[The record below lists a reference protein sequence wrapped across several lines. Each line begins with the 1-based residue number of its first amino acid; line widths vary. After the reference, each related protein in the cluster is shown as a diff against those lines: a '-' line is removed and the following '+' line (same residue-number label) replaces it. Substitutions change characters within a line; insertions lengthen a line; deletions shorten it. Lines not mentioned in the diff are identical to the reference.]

1 MIQNRAL
8 YSTSEISSA
17 VAISKYGR
25 EIGENEGMVER
36 ERIHTITG
44 MAVERI
50 LSSQRKHIL
59 LLIHVV
65 QQTVPKRL
73 FFQQEVQGTSKNNIQ
88 RSPLDKVGC
97 SAKISGTGLISD
109 LWEIFLLLSIIKN
122 LQNVMAEN
130 CCSVLP
136 SPVYL

>member
-73 FFQQEVQGTSKNNIQ
+73 FFQ
-88 RSPLDKVGC
+88 
-97 SAKISGTGLISD
+97 
-109 LWEIFLLLSIIKN
+109 
-122 LQNVMAEN
+122 
-130 CCSVLP
+130 
-136 SPVYL
+136 